1 MPHLLKHLHH
11 HGGQLALASG
21 RAEAVIQY
29 AALPTKNPRRNKKYL
44 ETTQRP
50 AVFFYIST
58 VRALCCAWWDTHLW
72 AGLQRALQVRRV
84 DGAEL

>member
-1 MPHLLKHLHH
+1 MVQEVKPYLLKHLHH

-21 RAEAVIQY
+21 RAEAVVQY

-50 AVFFYIST
+50 EGLFIGT
-58 VRALCCAWWDTHLW
+58 VRPGGIRTCGPGCSAPC
-72 AGLQRALQVRRV
+72 RY
-84 DGAEL
+84 AE